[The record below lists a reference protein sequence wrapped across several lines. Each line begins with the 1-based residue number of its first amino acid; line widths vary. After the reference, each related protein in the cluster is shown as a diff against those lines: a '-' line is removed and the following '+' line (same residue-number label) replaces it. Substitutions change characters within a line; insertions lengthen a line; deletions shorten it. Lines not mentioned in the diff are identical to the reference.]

1 MESGLDSGVEFV
13 TPGVGRPAEEEKLI
27 KLKDDFVQRQSQW
40 GCYSKMEL
48 AYVCCGLIICWLW
61 KIVMYLDDLLLPEI
75 MTSIIET
82 SDRRYSARNAAA
94 KRLDKVQA
102 PLQVLKG
109 SRLGWGKREGA
120 PSVAAVLIASHPP
133 PFN

>member
-1 MESGLDSGVEFV
+1 MVLFRDSRSVDV
-13 TPGVGRPAEEEKLI
+13 V
-27 KLKDDFVQRQSQW
+27 LKSDSH
-40 GCYSKMEL
+40 
-48 AYVCCGLIICWLW
+48 VCVVDLIICWLW

-94 KRLDKVQA
+94 KRLIRSGRSCGC
-102 PLQVLKG
+102 LKG
-109 SRLGWGKREGA
+109 LGWGKREGA